1 MASKREFDIVLLGA
15 TGYTGKLTAEYLIR
29 TLSTSFKW
37 AIAGRSESKLKEVAS
52 ELKSINNQGAQ
63 PSIVT
68 TGFTASDLDSLTKKS
83 TVIINLVGPYHLY
96 SSPVVEAAAKNGTHY
111 IDATGETPW
120 VKEMIVAHEA
130 TAKKTGAILVLED
143 GLESAPSDLLAF
155 KAAQL
160 VRKVWDCGVSDM
172 VASIHELSTSGPS
185 GGTLATALSL
195 FDHYPLGELRQ
206 MFTNAFVLTPQR
218 LQPYTPTTIYP
229 ANPQPNTYIRSL
241 PTRLFGVWSYP
252 RLGNLTTSLSAKS
265 NEAIVQRSAGLNP
278 YLYGFNFTYEE
289 YMAVSNPFWGVV
301 VHLATVV
308 IALALIFPPTRALL
322 KLLPRPASG
331 AGPDLKARKAQGKA
345 QEVLEMRGVAIA
357 EQLSRIPRKAMAKLR
372 YEGSLYELT
381 AVCLAAAAVVLLDAK
396 ALEELRDRF
405 GGGGFL
411 TPASLGDRFV
421 AEIEK
426 GGVSLTAEQIGDA
439 GSK

>member
-1 MASKREFDIVLLGA
+1 MASNREFDIVVLGA
-15 TGYTGKLTAEYLIR
+15 TGYTGKLTAEYLVR
-29 TLSTSFKW
+29 TLSTSAKW
-37 AIAGRSESKLKEVAS
+37 AIAGRSESKLKELAS

-63 PSIVT
+63 PSVVT
-68 TGFTASDLDSLTKKS
+68 TGLTGPDLDSLAKKS
-83 TVIINLVGPYHLY
+83 TVMINLIGPYHLY

-111 IDATGETPW
+111 VDATGETPW

-155 KAAQL
+155 KASQL

-172 VASIHELSTSGPS
+172 VASIHELTTSGPS

-195 FDHYPLGELRQ
+195 FDHYPLGQIREA
-206 MFTNAFVLTPQR
+206 FTNGFVLTPQR
-218 LQPYTPTTIYP
+218 LQPYTATTIYP
-229 ANPQPNTYIRSL
+229 ANPQPNTYIRTL
-241 PTRLFGVWSYP
+241 PAKLFGVWSYP
-252 RLGNLTTSLSAKS
+252 RLGSLTTSLSAKS

-289 YMAVSNPFWGVV
+289 YMAVSTPFWGVV
-301 VHLATVV
+301 VHVATAL
-308 IALALIFPPTRALL
+308 ILLALTFPPTRLLL
-322 KLLPRPASG
+322 KLLPRPAPG

-345 QEVLEMRGVAIA
+345 QDVLEMRGVAIA
-357 EQLSRIPRKAMAKLR
+357 EQLSRIPRRALAKLR

-381 AVCLAAAAVVLLDAK
+381 AVCLAAAAIVLVDAK
-396 ALEELRDRF
+396 AVEEIKGKF
-405 GGGGFL
+405 GNGGFL

-421 AEIEK
+421 AEVER
-426 GGVSLTAEQIGDA
+426 GGVSLTAEQIGDS